1 MEDSTSKYSYF
12 IINEDYEM
20 TPSGDSD
27 NEWMQ
32 EAVEGTGSGYLND
45 PILDFTEKNPFG
57 DP

>member
-1 MEDSTSKYSYF
+1 
-12 IINEDYEM
+12 M

-27 NEWMQ
+27 NEWIE